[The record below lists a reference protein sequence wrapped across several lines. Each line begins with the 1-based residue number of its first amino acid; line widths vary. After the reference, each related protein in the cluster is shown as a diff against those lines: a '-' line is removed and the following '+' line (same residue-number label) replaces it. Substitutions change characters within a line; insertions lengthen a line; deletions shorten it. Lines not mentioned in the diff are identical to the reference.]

1 MATPQDKLS
10 LSPERKV
17 HRRQSRERESSRAV
31 TVCRHTRHDADAP
44 AALTADL
51 DRSNAIHVGH
61 STGGGEVPH
70 DLARH
75 GESREIVR
83 RVR

>member
-1 MATPQDKLS
+1 
-10 LSPERKV
+10 V
-17 HRRQSRERESSRAV
+17 HVGSHGNAKSSRAV
-31 TVCRHTRHDADAP
+31 TICRHTRHDAGAP
-44 AALTADL
+44 AALTAHL